1 MMFPELNICKLHI
14 DMTIQ
19 SVCIVILQNYL
30 KKFGFIKNDI
40 F

>member
-1 MMFPELNICKLHI
+1 MVFSELNICKLQN

-19 SVCIVILQNYL
+19 SIYIVILQNYL
-30 KKFGFIKNDI
+30 KKIGFIKNDI

>member
-1 MMFPELNICKLHI
+1 MVFSELNICKLKN

-19 SVCIVILQNYL
+19 SIYVVILQNYL
-30 KKFGFIKNDI
+30 KKIGFIKNDI